1 MAKQNTLEAVNNRI
15 VDNDEEFAD
24 GYLMRKEGRYKLWE
38 YLDQSVTHK
47 KQATLR
53 VCGHHPSI
61 GVRVWCANSYRSDAT
76 L

>member
-38 YLDQSVTHK
+38 YSARSVTHK
-47 KQATLR
+47 KQ
-53 VCGHHPSI
+53 GI
-61 GVRVWCANSYRSDAT
+61 
-76 L
+76 